1 MGNYKGRTTLIQC
14 KDYKNTIGIEEVWK
28 FESSSRLYIKG
39 SFSILV
45 ASKKSHAYKNNKG
58 FSLDSITWAENSKLD
73 ILLTNIHNLNND
85 IIGYHFKNL
94 IEDEEIKVIKET
106 LTELKKT
113 LAKLKEKNSTVD
125 KKIKKIY
132 VDSTFYFKI
141 IILLLLMI
149 LLLLIKC
156 FMF

>member
-1 MGNYKGRTTLIQC
+1 M
-14 KDYKNTIGIEEVWK
+14 
-28 FESSSRLYIKG
+28 
-39 SFSILV
+39 
-45 ASKKSHAYKNNKG
+45 
-58 FSLDSITWAENSKLD
+58 
-73 ILLTNIHNLNND
+73 NIHNLNND

-106 LTELKKT
+106 LIELKET
-113 LAKLKEKNSTVD
+113 LAELKEKNSAMD